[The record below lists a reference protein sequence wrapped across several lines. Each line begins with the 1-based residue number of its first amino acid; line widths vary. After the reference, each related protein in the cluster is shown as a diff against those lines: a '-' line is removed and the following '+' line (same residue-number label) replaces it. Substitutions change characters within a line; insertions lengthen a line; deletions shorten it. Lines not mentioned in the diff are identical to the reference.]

1 MNSAPRHIDSAYE
14 RELQTLRERLLVM
27 AGRVEVMIRDSA
39 SALERGDQKLAEE
52 TIAQDSYVNSD
63 EVEIDELCLKILARR
78 QPLASD
84 LRNITL
90 TLKMVTDLE
99 RISDLAVNI
108 CERTLILGD
117 QGDLI
122 PHGDIKSMATTVQR
136 MVRDAIDAFV
146 ERDISGAEGVIQEDD
161 AVDEAFHRVCVTATE
176 HMRSNENNVEQGI
189 HIISIAKHLERMGD
203 HATNIAEQII
213 FLVRGKD
220 IRHQGKLA
228 D

>member
-14 RELQTLRERLLVM
+14 RELQTLRERILVM

-146 ERDISGAEGVIQEDD
+146 ERDISGAEAVIKEDD
-161 AVDEAFHRVCVTATE
+161 AVDEAFHR
-176 HMRSNENNVEQGI
+176 
-189 HIISIAKHLERMGD
+189 
-203 HATNIAEQII
+203 
-213 FLVRGKD
+213 
-220 IRHQGKLA
+220 
-228 D
+228 